1 MIQIKILETI
11 LHLKKIDTIKIIFAS
26 EKKENKKNKDKFLK
40 VSKLVLNQ
48 TKIIINRLN

>member
-1 MIQIKILETI
+1 MTQIKILETI
-11 LHLKKIDTIKIIFAS
+11 LHLKKVDTIRIIF
-26 EKKENKKNKDKFLK
+26 ELEKENKKNNDKSLK

>member
-26 EKKENKKNKDKFLK
+26 EKKRKQKK
-40 VSKLVLNQ
+40 
-48 TKIIINRLN
+48 

>member
-1 MIQIKILETI
+1 MTQIKILETI
-11 LHLKKIDTIKIIFAS
+11 LHLKKIDTIRIIF
-26 EKKENKKNKDKFLK
+26 ELEKENKKNKDKSLK

>member
-26 EKKENKKNKDKFLK
+26 EKENKKNKDKFLK